1 MVQTDMEE
9 ERPVDPETLAAQGMH
24 SSEADGSVVPPLT
37 PSTTFA
43 RDAHYALL
51 SGSRNYARD
60 HNPTFEP
67 AERLL
72 ARLEHGKAAR
82 LFASGVA
89 AAMAVVQTLAPGERL
104 VAPRVMYWGLRNWL
118 LKFAAQWG
126 IDVALFDAA
135 DPDALAR
142 AAAEGNTRLV
152 WIETPCNPTW
162 DVIDIARAAEVAHA
176 HGAKLAVDST
186 VATPVHTRPLE
197 LGADLVMHSA
207 TKYLNGHADVVAGA
221 VVTAREDEWWQRICE
236 QRSEAGAILGTF
248 EAWLLQRGMRT
259 LFVRVPKSSASA
271 LEIARHFAGHPRLE
285 AVLYPGLET
294 HPGHAIAARQMQGGY
309 SGMLSLRVKGG
320 AEAALAVANACRVF
334 IRATSLGGTES
345 LIEHR
350 YTIEGSQ
357 SPIPPDLLRLS
368 VGIESTRDLIGDL
381 EQALERV

>member
-1 MVQTDMEE
+1 M
-9 ERPVDPETLAAQGMH
+9 
-24 SSEADGSVVPPLT
+24 
-37 PSTTFA
+37 
-43 RDAHYALL
+43 
-51 SGSRNYARD
+51 
-60 HNPTFEP
+60 
-67 AERLL
+67 
-72 ARLEHGKAAR
+72 
-82 LFASGVA
+82 
-89 AAMAVVQTLAPGERL
+89 
-104 VAPRVMYWGLRNWL
+104 
-118 LKFAAQWG
+118 
-126 IDVALFDAA
+126 ALFDAA

-221 VVTAREDEWWQRICE
+221 VVTAREDGWWQRICE

>member
-1 MVQTDMEE
+1 MKE
-9 ERPVDPETLAAQGMH
+9 ERRVDPETLAAQGTQA
-24 SSEADGSVVPPLT
+24 SEADGSVVPPLT

-43 RDAHYALL
+43 RDTHYALL
-51 SGSRNYARD
+51 SGSRSYARD

-67 AERLL
+67 AEHLL
-72 ARLEHGKAAR
+72 AHLEHGKAAR
-82 LFASGVA
+82 LFASGMA
-89 AAMAVVQTLAPGERL
+89 AATAVVQTLAPGERI

-118 LKFAAQWG
+118 LRFSAQWG

-142 AAAEGNTRLV
+142 AVAQGNNTRLV

-162 DVIDIARAAEVAHA
+162 DVIDIARAADVAHA
-176 HGAKLAVDST
+176 RGAKLAVDST

-221 VVTAREDEWWQRICE
+221 LVTAHEDDWWQRICE
-236 QRSEAGAILGTF
+236 QRAEAGAIPGTF

-259 LFVRVPKSSASA
+259 LFVRVAAASASA
-271 LEIARHFAGHPRLE
+271 LAIARRFEDHPRIE
-285 AVLYPGLET
+285 RVLYPGLAS
-294 HPGHAIAARQMQGGY
+294 HPGHGVAARQMHGGY
-309 SGMLSLRVKGG
+309 GGMLSLRVKGG
-320 AEAALAVANACRVF
+320 PEAALAVANACRVF

-350 YTIEGSQ
+350 YTIEGPE

-368 VGIESTRDLIGDL
+368 IGIESTRDLIADL
-381 EQALERV
+381 EQALERA